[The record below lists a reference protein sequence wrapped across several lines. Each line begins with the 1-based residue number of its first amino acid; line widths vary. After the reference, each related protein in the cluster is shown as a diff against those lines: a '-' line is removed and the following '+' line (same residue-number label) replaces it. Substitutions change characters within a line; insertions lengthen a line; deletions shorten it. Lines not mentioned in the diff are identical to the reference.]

1 MHLFRNS
8 ALRWII
14 NSDLEWASDLHFH
27 QQHTST
33 SKHLPG
39 WRIRKTDHYCINN
52 INNCFDH
59 GKCVLVL
66 TALTW
71 QHCDKFSL
79 FRHLASRS
87 CVHSGKKPAEH
98 EVFRHRS
105 PLPVASRCSECVS
118 ELELSRVCW
127 LFAMQ
132 RQLQILLPL
141 QNTIASTRKTAMIL
155 FLFQGSRKDNLNQ
168 IPLMPPEHTQNHMKK
183 TMTCS
188 PWIKNKSQKQSDIHM
203 IEIVLWQL
211 LTS

>member
-27 QQHTST
+27 QQHTS
-33 SKHLPG
+33 KHLPG
-39 WRIRKTDHYCINN
+39 WRIRKSDHYCINN

-87 CVHSGKKPAEH
+87 CVHSGKTSRARSCSSPKSASCG
-98 EVFRHRS
+98 VAMFGMCFRTWA
-105 PLPVASRCSECVS
+105 VAS
-118 ELELSRVCW
+118 
-127 LFAMQ
+127 
-132 RQLQILLPL
+132 LL
-141 QNTIASTRKTAMIL
+141 IARTAMATPDSAATSKYNCKHPKNCNDS
-155 FLFQGSRKDNLNQ
+155 FSFSR
-168 IPLMPPEHTQNHMKK
+168 
-183 TMTCS
+183 
-188 PWIKNKSQKQSDIHM
+188 IK
-203 IEIVLWQL
+203 ER
-211 LTS
+211 